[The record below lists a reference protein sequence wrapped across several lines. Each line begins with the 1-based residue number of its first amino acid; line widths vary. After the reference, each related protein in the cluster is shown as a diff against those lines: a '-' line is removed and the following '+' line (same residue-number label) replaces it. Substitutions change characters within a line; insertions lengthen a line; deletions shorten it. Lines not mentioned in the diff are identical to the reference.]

1 MLVRVRVWRGRGV
14 NVREGGCVMRA
25 EMEPWVPS
33 VLPIT
38 ECHPISNASVPG
50 TWIWCPRCY
59 EAAAFVQEAGAR
71 ARTMWMSQ
79 TCRKGGVVR
88 QCPAAVGLES
98 AESRVLSRNRG
109 LCGGS
114 RSCCLQES
122 SSRVAIAPGKSATI
136 YLTSW
141 FS

>member
-59 EAAAFVQEAGAR
+59 EAAAFVQEAGAK
-71 ARTMWMSQ
+71 AQDDVDKPDMPQGGGCTTMSR
-79 TCRKGGVVR
+79 CCGCGVR
-88 QCPAAVGLES
+88 
-98 AESRVLSRNRG
+98 RVQSL
-109 LCGGS
+109 
-114 RSCCLQES
+114 
-122 SSRVAIAPGKSATI
+122 VAK
-136 YLTSW
+136 
-141 FS
+141 